1 MITLT
6 NIVKAYD
13 GKQAGMK
20 AVDGL
25 NLEIRKGEFVA
36 LLGPSGCGKTT
47 TLMMLAGLLKPTSG
61 EIRFSGKLMNHVEP
75 KDRNIGMV
83 FQSYALYPHL
93 TVRDN
98 IAFPLRERKIPKSEA
113 YERAREMGEILQIG
127 HLLDRKPSQLSGG
140 QQQRVAMARALSK
153 SPEILLLDE
162 PMSNLDA
169 RLKLDV
175 RDEIRK
181 LQRKLGVTTIIVT
194 HDQEEALA
202 ISDRVA
208 ILNGGQIQQYAPPN
222 ELFHHPSNLFVASF
236 LGNPPMNLIPGV
248 LIERG
253 EQLAVE
259 ADGLVFGLPSGRG
272 LAREHIGEHI
282 GKQVQLGVRPHDIRL
297 CSAEEPQAI
306 PLVVDLIEH
315 LGSSKLVKGIDPA
328 QKLDNMIRLL
338 VPNEAELRTG
348 ERIHVLFRPEHIHL
362 FDMADQGRNLLQ
374 FQ

>member
-1 MITLT
+1 MITLK

-13 GKQAGMK
+13 GKQAGNK

-25 NLEIRKGEFVA
+25 NLEINKGEFVA

-47 TLMMLAGLLKPTSG
+47 TLMMLAGLLKPTAG
-61 EIRFSGKLMNHVEP
+61 EIYFGERLVNHVEP

-98 IAFPLRERKIPKSEA
+98 IAFPLRERKIPKQEA
-113 YERAREMGEILQIG
+113 YARAKETSKILQID

-153 SPEILLLDE
+153 NPEILLLDE

-181 LQRKLGVTTIIVT
+181 IQLSLGVTTIIVT

-208 ILNGGQIQQYAPPN
+208 ILNGGKIQQYAAPH
-222 ELFHHPSNLFVASF
+222 ELFNYPINLFVASF
-236 LGNPPMNLIPGV
+236 LGSPPMNLV
-248 LIERG
+248 
-253 EQLAVE
+253 
-259 ADGLVFGLPSGRG
+259 DGKLEDKSGDQVVVTDGFEYKLPEDKILDRTYMGKTIKFG
-272 LAREHIGEHI
+272 I
-282 GKQVQLGVRPHDIRL
+282 RPHDL
-297 CSAEEPQAI
+297 VVCDKNDNQAI
-306 PLVVDLIEH
+306 PMKVDLVEH
-315 LGSSKLVKGIDPA
+315 LGSGKLVKVTDTQG
-328 QKLDNMIRLL
+328 KLETMIRLL
-338 VPNEAELRTG
+338 TDNEKEIQPGDLIYIKVKANK
-348 ERIHVLFRPEHIHL
+348 FHL
-362 FDMADQGRNLLQ
+362 FDMTNNGQSIYYTC
-374 FQ
+374 